1 MMTRHIAEWIWL
13 IGGIAWFVVRFPHQR
28 RARKVK
34 VDRSVGGRRD
44 QILLGCSLT
53 GLCIIPF
60 IYVIS
65 GFFIDGRRPADYPF
79 SPLQGWIGVALMIA
93 ALVLFHLTHQ
103 QLGRYWS
110 VTLDTRKKHKL
121 IADGVYARVR
131 HPMYSAFWLLALA
144 QAALL
149 ANWVAGLSGIIGWGI
164 LFFFRIGREEQL
176 MVDTF
181 GAEYRAYMQRT
192 ARIVPWVY

>member
-1 MMTRHIAEWIWL
+1 ML
-13 IGGIAWFVVRFPHQR
+13 
-28 RARKVK
+28 
-34 VDRSVGGRRD
+34 
-44 QILLGCSLT
+44 
-53 GLCIIPF
+53 
-60 IYVIS
+60 
-65 GFFIDGRRPADYPF
+65 
-79 SPLQGWIGVALMIA
+79 A

-149 ANWVAGLSGIIGWGI
+149 ANWVAGLSGIVGWGI

-176 MVDTF
+176 MIDTF
-181 GAEYRAYMQRT
+181 GAEYRDVYATDCTDCAVGLLTVTAVYGHFLRRSKHRRRSVMGAGARASRGACRLRGGFDLAMSGGCVPRQR
-192 ARIVPWVY
+192 